1 MTVHLLQQRLRL
13 VGTTDLHSRGKNSKI
28 QISVKENEDNSF
40 SSLFFLHISFHRT
53 IDMLRPAKFPANT
66 EVQSAFFIQTVF
78 IQESGSET
86 YFTAE
91 TPDAQ
96 AALPDSQKTAITIVT
111 RKS

>member
-1 MTVHLLQQRLRL
+1 M
-13 VGTTDLHSRGKNSKI
+13 
-28 QISVKENEDNSF
+28 QISIF
-40 SSLFFLHISFHRT
+40 
-53 IDMLRPAKFPANT
+53 
-66 EVQSAFFIQTVF
+66 F

>member
-1 MTVHLLQQRLRL
+1 MKTIIFL
-13 VGTTDLHSRGKNSKI
+13 
-28 QISVKENEDNSF
+28 
-40 SSLFFLHISFHRT
+40 LFFLHISFHRT

-66 EVQSAFFIQTVF
+66 EVHSAFFMQISIFF